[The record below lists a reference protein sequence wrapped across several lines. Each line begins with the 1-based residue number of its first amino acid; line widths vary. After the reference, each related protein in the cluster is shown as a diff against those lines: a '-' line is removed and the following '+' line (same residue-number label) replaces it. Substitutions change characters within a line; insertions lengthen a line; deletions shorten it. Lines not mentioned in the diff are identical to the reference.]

1 MPIVRPQ
8 QNAIVVGGSSGLGRG
23 LAVAFLNRRVRHP
36 GERHRVIIAGRD
48 VDALEAV
55 RDDLSDDSQRRDCG
69 VRRLDARRWE
79 DWQDLAAEVA
89 ENDEDVDHVVY
100 CAAVCEGPASFADAS
115 VSDVENVVATN
126 LIGAMHAL
134 RFANGVR
141 ARHVYGVVGHGSDGA
156 KTPDFGLYGCT
167 KAALKQL
174 FGTVGSEWTY
184 DPPFDV
190 PRPGVH
196 VISPGFMRTRLT
208 ERMFESGSTVPRL
221 QRNVLEAI
229 AADPDRVAASV
240 VAQMLK
246 LRTRSSGCV
255 LRP

>member
-1 MPIVRPQ
+1 MPIVRPR
-8 QNAIVVGGSSGLGRG
+8 QNAIVVGGSSGLGKG
-23 LAVAFLNRRVRHP
+23 IAAAFLNRRVRHP
-36 GERHRVIIAGRD
+36 NERHRVVIAGRD
-48 VDALEAV
+48 VAALEAV
-55 RDDLSDDSQRRDCG
+55 RDGLPDDSQRQDCG

-79 DWQDLAAEVA
+79 DWQDMAAEVA
-89 ENDEDVDHVVY
+89 DDEDVDHVVY
-100 CAAVCEGPASFADAS
+100 CAAQCEGPAPFVKAS
-115 VSDVENVVATN
+115 VSDVESIVSTN
-126 LIGAMHAL
+126 LLGAMYAL
-134 RFANGVR
+134 RFAHAVK

-208 ERMFESGSTVPRL
+208 ERMFDEGSTVPRL